1 MHQNINRA
9 DVPANRKW
17 VLKDI
22 LEEDQIE
29 NMIED
34 VRSATD
40 SLRAFS
46 GKINENNVLEV
57 LLTVSRTS
65 YILEKLYVYA
75 NMKWDEDKSGS
86 EYAELSSRIEMLA
99 TDFYSNTSFVA
110 PSLSA
115 MKKSV
120 LERMQNDPDFNYF
133 SMYLSEII
141 RKKKHLLSNKE
152 EAILAKSGSFSDG
165 FKTAFSVFDNV
176 NVPFGTVEVDGE
188 KQKLTHGLY
197 SVLMQHP
204 DREVRK
210 NAYDAMYEGYI
221 SMINTVS
228 EIYAGSVKAD
238 CFYANVRKYGSSL
251 EQALYADNVPVK
263 VYNNLI
269 KSVRK
274 NVKTMH
280 KYVEYRRK
288 ALKVDKLKMYD
299 MYVSLIKENEK
310 EFPYDD
316 AYEIVCKALHPLGE
330 EYLSILRQAKTGGW
344 IDVEETPNKRS
355 GAYSWG
361 VYGTHPYVLL
371 NHKGTIHDLFTI
383 AHEMG
388 HAMHSYYSNKTQCYE
403 KAGYSIFVAEIASTV
418 NEVLLIKY
426 LLKTAEGNDRKYLLS
441 YYLDMI
447 RTTLFR
453 QTMFSEFEKFAHE
466 TIERGEPLSYRI
478 MCEKYTELNKYYYGN
493 AVETDENVSYE
504 WARIPHFYNAFYVY
518 KYATGITCA
527 INIAN
532 MLLSDPKK
540 IDDYK
545 RFLSAGGSA
554 YPLEIIGYM
563 GIDLTKLDPYNIAMR
578 EFSETLKQ
586 LIETK

>member
-75 NMKWDEDKSGS
+75 NMKWDEDKSDS

-274 NVKTMH
+274 NIKTMH

-299 MYVSLIKENEK
+299 MYVSIIKENEK

-478 MCEKYTELNKYYYGN
+478 MCEKYSELNKYYYGN

-532 MLLSDPKK
+532 MLLSNPKK